1 LVIINLSNFKFVTY
15 DDFSSICN
23 GCATIDNN
31 ADGKDQLPEEILS
44 GMTADE
50 VDGKNANK
58 EDDKNNIS
66 TTKFLEYQII
76 RGYPFNRTF
85 LEDYRSCAGP
95 DREELHENFQK
106 PGILDFHTVIHTNLH
121 ILYIGSSIAMQLSQG
136 FQEATQSAKREV
148 IRYVRYRL
156 LDMHENTHITRTEDG
171 GTVGA
176 LRLTGL
182 FEHRTRDKKRW
193 VAPQG
198 GGGWFSSD
206 VREMKR
212 MIHQWREQDSLVG
225 KANSN
230 SSCEV
235 VNDES
240 VDNRT
245 ASEMILCEEENFDA
259 LVYQIPVR
267 ITLFSTNQ
275 LPLVSLIACITRL
288 VRSHFLYLLSQ
299 YVGRMATR
307 AQKSGATR
315 IF

>member
-1 LVIINLSNFKFVTY
+1 
-15 DDFSSICN
+15 
-23 GCATIDNN
+23 
-31 ADGKDQLPEEILS
+31 
-44 GMTADE
+44 
-50 VDGKNANK
+50 
-58 EDDKNNIS
+58 
-66 TTKFLEYQII
+66 
-76 RGYPFNRTF
+76 
-85 LEDYRSCAGP
+85 
-95 DREELHENFQK
+95 
-106 PGILDFHTVIHTNLH
+106 
-121 ILYIGSSIAMQLSQG
+121 
-136 FQEATQSAKREV
+136 
-148 IRYVRYRL
+148 
-156 LDMHENTHITRTEDG
+156 
-171 GTVGA
+171 
-176 LRLTGL
+176 
-182 FEHRTRDKKRW
+182 
-193 VAPQG
+193 
-198 GGGWFSSD
+198 
-206 VREMKR
+206 MKR
-212 MIHQWREQDSLVG
+212 MIHQWREQVSLVG